1 MKPTSVQFTPQAAKL
16 VSKLHPEIKKMV
28 RSALEEL
35 RKNPFLGDDLQEEL
49 SGSKS
54 YKPGRY
60 RILYKFNADN
70 NSVDVY
76 YVGHRR
82 DVYEQLGSLLREFQK
97 D

>member
-1 MKPTSVQFTPQAAKL
+1 LKPTFVRFTPQAAKL
-16 VSKLHPEIKKMV
+16 ISKVHPEIKKMV

-35 RKNPFLGDDLQEEL
+35 RKNPFSGDDLQEEL
-49 SGSKS
+49 SGFKS

-60 RILYKFNADN
+60 RILYKFNADD

-82 DVYEQLGSLLREFQK
+82 DVYEQLRVLLKQHQE

>member
-1 MKPTSVQFTPQAAKL
+1 MKPTSVRFTPQPAKL
-16 VSKLHPEIKKMV
+16 ISKLHPEIKKMV
-28 RSALEEL
+28 KFALEEL
-35 RKNPFLGDDLQEEL
+35 RKSPLLGDDLQEEL
-49 SGSKS
+49 SEFQS

-60 RILYKFNADN
+60 RVLYKFNADD

-82 DVYEQLGSLLREFQK
+82 DLYEQFRLLLKEHHE